1 LGKALTFF
9 EKGEETRIQKKTS
22 AEKKQATR
30 YIRVNEAAAAAAAV
44 ATALRGGPV

>member
-9 EKGEETRIQKKTS
+9 EKGEETRIKKKNECRKES
-22 AEKKQATR
+22 RRQQV
-30 YIRVNEAAAAAAAV
+30 RVNEAAAAAAAV

>member
-1 LGKALTFF
+1 MGKALTFF
-9 EKGEETRIQKKTS
+9 EKGEETRIKKKRVQKR
-22 AEKKQATR
+22 KQAIR